1 MYSNKCVANVDA
13 QRSQNLNPRWMCS
26 GNGCGVSACIV
37 SCHILNVAQREDEA
51 VGGPGASP
59 SWKVYKTVQD
69 KFHVSCGPG
78 RRTERETWCYHVC
91 HTISSGLRQTKYQTY
106 TSLKTAGSGLKST
119 ADELDVSIC
128 SRVMASWGVNCW
140 NWGLKNTRKKKSWSF
155 HEVRA
160 YKYQQSKSCT
170 GCGTTKMHLC
180 SNNFGVENPSAYIS
194 WNRNT
199 KILTYIHETCIKYLD
214 SENL

>member
-78 RRTERETWCYHVC
+78 RRAERETWCYHVC

-140 NWGLKNTRKKKSWSF
+140 NWGLKNTRKKKIMKLPWSTSLQVPTVQKLYGLRYHQNASVFKQFWSWKPFSI
-155 HEVRA
+155 
-160 YKYQQSKSCT
+160 YLIKSQYQNSDLHT
-170 GCGTTKMHLC
+170 
-180 SNNFGVENPSAYIS
+180 
-194 WNRNT
+194 RNLH
-199 KILTYIHETCIKYLD
+199 KIPW
-214 SENL
+214 